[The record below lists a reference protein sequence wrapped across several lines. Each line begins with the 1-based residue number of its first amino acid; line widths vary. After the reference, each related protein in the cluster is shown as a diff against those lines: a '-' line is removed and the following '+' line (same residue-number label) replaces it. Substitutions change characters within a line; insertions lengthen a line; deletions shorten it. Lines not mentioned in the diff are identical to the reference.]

1 MILYRRIREYRLP
14 NVLNELSKGFVQTYT
29 EQTEVCLHSIPSF
42 AGFSENTME
51 ATKSYINGAVHGS
64 VLTPT
69 FSNINPA
76 TGVEIGQVQF
86 ASSEDV
92 DRAVESAK
100 AGFRIWSQTSPEERA
115 RVLFRAAEILRERN
129 DEIAKIEV
137 EDTGKPI
144 AEAIEVDVVS
154 GIEAIEYFAGLA
166 TKIEGRRVDFGN
178 SYGFTRKEPLGVCVG
193 IGAWN
198 YPIQIACWKSAPAL
212 ACGNSMIF
220 KPSEMTPRTAVIL
233 AEVYS
238 EAGLPDG
245 VFNVL
250 QGGAEVGQAL
260 ATHKDVAKISLT
272 GEVGTGKK
280 VMAAAAQS
288 LKKVTLELGGKS
300 PIIVFEDADIEQ
312 AVAGAMLG
320 NFYTQGEICSN
331 GTRVFVAAS
340 IKDKFLEMLIEKT
353 QRMKVGNPMDPTT
366 DVGALISKNHL
377 NKVLEYMEIGKQ
389 EARLL
394 CGGNQVQFADSSACN
409 NGYFVEPTIF
419 DCASDALRIVQEE
432 IFGPVMSI
440 LTFEDERE
448 VIERANDTEFGL
460 AAGVFTAN
468 LEKGQRVVNQLQAGV
483 CWINTYN
490 ITPVELP
497 FGGYKQSGIGR
508 ENGTEAID
516 HYTQVKTV
524 YVEMDGI
531 ENPYN

>member
-1 MILYRRIREYRLP
+1 M
-14 NVLNELSKGFVQTYT
+14 
-29 EQTEVCLHSIPSF
+29 
-42 AGFSENTME
+42 A
-51 ATKSYINGAVHGS
+51 ATLSYINGQSEKGEGNS
-64 VLTPT
+64 TL
-69 FSNINPA
+69 FNLNPA
-76 TGVEIGQVQF
+76 IGNEIGTVQF
-86 ASSEDV
+86 ATSSQVEQ
-92 DRAVESAK
+92 AVQSAK
-100 AGFRIWSQTSPEERA
+100 EGFKVWSNTPPVERA
-115 RVLFRAAEILRERN
+115 KVMFRAAEILRERN

-144 AEAIEVDVVS
+144 AEAIEVDVFS
-154 GIEAIEYFAGLA
+154 GIEAIEYFAGIT

-233 AEVYS
+233 AEIYS

-250 QGGAEVGQAL
+250 QGDAEVGMVL
-260 ATHKDVAKISLT
+260 TTHKDVAKISLT

-300 PIIVFEDADIEQ
+300 PIIVFEDANIEQ

-340 IKDKFLEMLIEKT
+340 IKDKFLESLVDKT
-353 QRMKVGNPMDPTT
+353 RRMIIGNPMNPNT
-366 DVGALISKNHL
+366 DVGALISKEHL
-377 NKVLEYMEIGKQ
+377 NKVLDYIEIGKQ
-389 EARLL
+389 EAKLI
-394 CGGNQVQFADSSACN
+394 CGGNRVQFEDGSPLN
-409 NGYFVEPTIF
+409 HGYFVEPTIF
-419 DCASDALRIVQEE
+419 DCASDDLRIVREE

-440 LTFEDERE
+440 LTFEDEHE
-448 VIERANDTEFGL
+448 VIKRANDTEFGL
-460 AAGVFTAN
+460 AAGVFTSD
-468 LEKGQRVVNQLQAGV
+468 LERGKRVVNQLEAGV

-497 FGGYKQSGIGR
+497 FGGYKHSGIGR
-508 ENGTEAID
+508 ENGLEAIE
-516 HYTQVKTV
+516 HYTQIKTI

-531 ENPYN
+531 ENPYK

>member
-1 MILYRRIREYRLP
+1 M
-14 NVLNELSKGFVQTYT
+14 
-29 EQTEVCLHSIPSF
+29 
-42 AGFSENTME
+42 ANTQ
-51 ATKSYINGAVHGS
+51 SYINGRLEKGVGND
-64 VLTPT
+64 T
-69 FSNINPA
+69 FSNLNPA
-76 TGVEIGQVQF
+76 LGTETGTVQF
-86 ASSEDV
+86 ASSSDIE
-92 DRAVESAK
+92 RAVQSAK
-100 AGFRIWSQTSPEERA
+100 EGFKVWSQTSPEERA
-115 RVLFRAAEILRERN
+115 KVLFRAAEILRERN

-144 AEAIEVDVVS
+144 VEAIEVDVVS

-178 SYGFTRKEPLGVCVG
+178 SYGFTRKEPLGICVG

-233 AEVYS
+233 AEIYS
-238 EAGLPDG
+238 EAGLPNG

-260 ATHKDVAKISLT
+260 TTHKDVAKISLT

-280 VMAAAAQS
+280 VMAAASQT

-340 IKDKFLEMLIEKT
+340 IKDKFLESLIEKT
-353 QRMKVGNPMDPTT
+353 QRMKVGNPMDSNT
-366 DVGALISKNHL
+366 DVGALISKEHS
-377 NKVLEYMEIGKQ
+377 NKVLEYIEIGKQ
-389 EARLL
+389 EAKLL
-394 CGGNQVQFADSSACN
+394 CGGSRVQFEDGSPFN
-409 NGYFVEPTIF
+409 NGHFVEPTIF
-419 DCASDALRIVQEE
+419 DCNSDNLRIVKEE

-440 LTFEDERE
+440 LTFEDENE

-460 AAGVFTAN
+460 AAGVFTSD
-468 LEKGQRVVNQLQAGV
+468 LEKGHRVMNQLQAGV
-483 CWINTYN
+483 CWLNTYN

-497 FGGYKQSGIGR
+497 FGGYKQSGMGR
-508 ENGTEAID
+508 ENGLEAIE
-516 HYTQVKTV
+516 HYTQVKTI
-524 YVEMDGI
+524 YVEMDRI
-531 ENPYN
+531 ENPYS

>member
-1 MILYRRIREYRLP
+1 MDIT
-14 NVLNELSKGFVQTYT
+14 G
-29 EQTEVCLHSIPSF
+29 
-42 AGFSENTME
+42 
-51 ATKSYINGAVHGS
+51 SYINGRVDTKDGG
-64 VLTPT
+64 LIFP
-69 FSNINPA
+69 NINPA
-76 TGVEIGQVQF
+76 LGTETGGVRFANSTDIEEAVQ
-86 ASSEDV
+86 
-92 DRAVESAK
+92 SAK
-100 AGFRIWSQTSPEERA
+100 EGFKIWSKTSPDERA
-115 RVLFRAAEILRERN
+115 KVMFRAAKLLRERN
-129 DEIAKIEV
+129 DDIARIEV

-144 AEAIEVDVVS
+144 AEAIEVDVIS
-154 GIEAIEYFAGLA
+154 GVEAIEYFAGIA
-166 TKIEGRRVDFGN
+166 TEITGRRVDFGN
-178 SYGFTRKEPLGVCVG
+178 SYGFTKKEPLGVCVG

-233 AEVYS
+233 AEIYS

-250 QGGAEVGQAL
+250 QGGAEVGKAL
-260 ATHKDVAKISLT
+260 TTHKDVAKVSLT
-272 GEVGTGKK
+272 GEVETGKK
-280 VMAAAAQS
+280 VMKAAAQS

-353 QRMKVGNPMDPTT
+353 KRMKVGDPMDSNT
-366 DVGALISKNHL
+366 DVGALISKEHL
-377 NKVLEYMEIGKQ
+377 NKVLEYVEIGKQ
-389 EARLL
+389 EAKLV
-394 CGGNQVQFADSSACN
+394 CGGGSVAFEDGSPLNK
-409 NGYFVEPTIF
+409 GYFVEPTIF
-419 DCASDALRIVQEE
+419 DCSNDNLRIVREE
-432 IFGPVMSI
+432 IFGPVMSV
-440 LTFEDERE
+440 LTFEEENE

-460 AAGVFTAN
+460 AAGVFTTD
-468 LEKGQRVVNQLQAGV
+468 LEKGQRVIDQLQAGI
-483 CWINTYN
+483 CWLNTYN

-508 ENGTEAID
+508 ENGLEAIE

-531 ENPYN
+531 ENPYK

>member
-1 MILYRRIREYRLP
+1 M
-14 NVLNELSKGFVQTYT
+14 
-29 EQTEVCLHSIPSF
+29 
-42 AGFSENTME
+42 ANTQ
-51 ATKSYINGAVHGS
+51 SYINGRLEKGVGND
-64 VLTPT
+64 T
-69 FSNINPA
+69 FSNLNPA
-76 TGVEIGQVQF
+76 LGTETGRVQF
-86 ASSEDV
+86 ASSSDIE
-92 DRAVESAK
+92 RAVQSAK
-100 AGFRIWSQTSPEERA
+100 EGFKVWSQTSPEERA
-115 RVLFRAAEILRERN
+115 KVLFRAAEILRERN

-144 AEAIEVDVVS
+144 VEAIEVDVVS

-178 SYGFTRKEPLGVCVG
+178 SYGFTRKEPLGICVG

-233 AEVYS
+233 AEIYS
-238 EAGLPDG
+238 EAGLPNG

-260 ATHKDVAKISLT
+260 TTHKDVAKISLT

-280 VMAAAAQS
+280 VMAAASQT

-340 IKDKFLEMLIEKT
+340 IKDKFLESLIEKT
-353 QRMKVGNPMDPTT
+353 QRMKVGNPMDSNT
-366 DVGALISKNHL
+366 DVGALISKEHL
-377 NKVLEYMEIGKQ
+377 NKVLEYIEIGKQ
-389 EARLL
+389 EAKLL
-394 CGGNQVQFADSSACN
+394 CGGSRVQFEDGSPFN
-409 NGYFVEPTIF
+409 NGHFVEPTIF
-419 DCASDALRIVQEE
+419 DCNSDNLRIVKEE

-440 LTFEDERE
+440 LTFEDENE

-460 AAGVFTAN
+460 AAGVFTSD
-468 LEKGQRVVNQLQAGV
+468 LEKGHRVINQLQAGV
-483 CWINTYN
+483 CWLNTYN

-497 FGGYKQSGIGR
+497 FGGYKQSGMGR
-508 ENGTEAID
+508 ENGLEAIE
-516 HYTQVKTV
+516 HYTQVKTI
-524 YVEMDGI
+524 YVEMDRI
-531 ENPYN
+531 ENPYS

>member
-1 MILYRRIREYRLP
+1 
-14 NVLNELSKGFVQTYT
+14 
-29 EQTEVCLHSIPSF
+29 
-42 AGFSENTME
+42 ME
-51 ATKSYINGAVHGS
+51 ATNSYINGSRHPNLGS
-64 VLTPT
+64 HI

-76 TGVEIGQVQF
+76 TGAEIGHVHF
-86 ASSEDV
+86 ASSSDV
-92 DRAVESAK
+92 EEAVKSAK
-100 AGFRIWSQTSPEERA
+100 KVFRIWSQTSPSERA
-115 RVLFRAAEILRERN
+115 KVLFRAAKILRERN

-137 EDTGKPI
+137 KDTGKPI
-144 AEAIEVDVVS
+144 SEAIEVDVVS

-250 QGGAEVGQAL
+250 QGDAEVGQAL
-260 ATHKDVAKISLT
+260 TTHKDVAKISLT

-280 VMAAAAQS
+280 VMAAAAQT

-331 GTRVFVAAS
+331 GTRVFIAAA
-340 IKDKFLEMLIEKT
+340 IKDKFIDSLIEKT
-353 QRMKVGNPMDPTT
+353 KRMKVGDPMDVNT
-366 DVGALISKNHL
+366 DVGALISEAHM
-377 NKVLEYMEIGKQ
+377 NKVLEYIEIGKQ
-389 EARLL
+389 DAKLL
-394 CGGNQVQFADSSACN
+394 CGGSRVQFE
-409 NGYFVEPTIF
+409 NGSPLNEGSFVEPTIF
-419 DCASDALRIVQEE
+419 DCASDDLRIVKEE

-440 LTFEDERE
+440 LTFEDENE
-448 VIERANDTEFGL
+448 VIKRANDTEFGL
-460 AAGVFTAN
+460 AAGVFTAD
-468 LEKGQRVVNQLQAGV
+468 LEKGQRIVNQLQAGV
-483 CWINTYN
+483 CWINTHN

-516 HYTQVKTV
+516 YYTQVKTV

-531 ENPYN
+531 ENPYK

>member
-1 MILYRRIREYRLP
+1 MHTVGSYIHGSINIEEGNRVLP
-14 NVLNELSKGFVQTYT
+14 NL
-29 EQTEVCLHSIPSF
+29 
-42 AGFSENTME
+42 
-51 ATKSYINGAVHGS
+51 
-64 VLTPT
+64 
-69 FSNINPA
+69 NPA
-76 TGVEIGQVQF
+76 TGLQVGTVNV
-86 ASSEDV
+86 ASLNDV
-92 DRAVESAK
+92 DRAVISAK
-100 AGFRIWSQTSPEERA
+100 EGFKVWSKTSPEERA
-115 RVLFRAAEILRERN
+115 KVLFRAASLLRERN

-144 AEAIEVDVVS
+144 TEAMEVDVIS
-154 GIEAIEYFAGLA
+154 GVEAIEYFAGIA

-178 SYGFTRKEPLGVCVG
+178 SYGFTRKEPLGICVG

-238 EAGLPDG
+238 EAGLPNG

-250 QGGAEVGQAL
+250 QGDAEVGQAL
-260 ATHKDVAKISLT
+260 TTHKDVAKISLT

-280 VMAAAAQS
+280 VMAAASQS

-300 PIIVFEDADIEQ
+300 PIVVFEDADVEQ
-312 AVAGAMLG
+312 AVAGSMLG

-340 IKDKFLEMLIEKT
+340 IKDEFLESLIDKT
-353 QRMKVGNPMDPTT
+353 LRMKVGDPMDSDT
-366 DVGALISKNHL
+366 DVGTLISKEHL
-377 NKVLEYMEIGKQ
+377 NKVLDYIDIGKQ
-389 EARLL
+389 EAKLL
-394 CGGNQVQFADSSACN
+394 CGGNQVLFQDGSPLN
-409 NGYFVEPTIF
+409 QGYFVEPTIF
-419 DCASDALRIVQEE
+419 DCNSDELRIVREE

-440 LTFEDERE
+440 LTFEDEDE
-448 VIERANDTEFGL
+448 VIIRANDTEFGL
-460 AAGVFTAN
+460 AAGVFTTD
-468 LEKGQRVVNQLQAGV
+468 LERGQRVVNQLEAGV

-508 ENGTEAID
+508 ENGLEAIEY
-516 HYTQVKTV
+516 YTQLKTV

-531 ENPYN
+531 ENPYK